1 MIVSPSDFS
10 TLRLWEEVLVLS
22 RFHLYIVI
30 MSGRVEFLSPEL
42 VLKKLADQDLHCS
55 LCKYMLKS
63 ES

>member
-30 MSGRVEFLSPEL
+30 MSGGVEFLSSEL
-42 VLKKLADQDLHCS
+42 VLKKLAYQDLHCS
-55 LCKYMLKS
+55 LCKSMQKT